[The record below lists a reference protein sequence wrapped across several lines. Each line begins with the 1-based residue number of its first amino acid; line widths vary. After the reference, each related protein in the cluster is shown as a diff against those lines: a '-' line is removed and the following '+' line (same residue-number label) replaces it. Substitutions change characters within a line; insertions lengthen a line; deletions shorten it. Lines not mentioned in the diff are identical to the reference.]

1 MEKHYTDEKNA
12 QIVIALLK
20 KHGVNQVIASPGTTN
35 IPIVGSVQNDPF
47 FTVYSS
53 VDERSAAYMACGL
66 ARESGKPVVLTC
78 TGATASRN
86 YLPGLTEAYYSKIPV
101 IALTSLNDLQDVGN
115 LKPQNIDRS
124 QLPNDVMKLSVNLPI
139 VNSSQDY
146 WFVNH
151 QVNRALLEMTRHEG
165 GPVHINLNTNYMATF
180 TTKQLPKVNFVE
192 RFFSHSQNLPQIP
205 VNSKVGIFIGRH
217 KKFTKEEELLLDKFC
232 EQYNGAVFG
241 DRTAG
246 YNGKYLL
253 NSSLGGVN
261 LTRKHANFSNYAP
274 TMTIHLGEV
283 TGDYSS
289 MDTFNKSNGPVWRVS
304 EDGELRDTFKR
315 LRYVFEMNENAFF
328 SKYIKEDYESKD
340 ISFFETWN
348 QYISSLRNSIPELPF
363 ANSWIA
369 QNTIPKIPKNS
380 FVNLGILN
388 SLRNW
393 NFYPIDSSIQV
404 ESNVGGFGIDGLI
417 STTLG
422 ASLVNEN
429 KLYFVVL
436 GDLAF
441 FYDVNSLGNRHLGKN
456 LRILLI
462 NNGTGTEFRNSSHIG
477 SQFGEQSDQFIAA
490 GGHFRQKFNLND
502 KKSSL
507 AQAWSTTIGFNYYS
521 ASSKDEYLNIL
532 PKFMDS
538 SSDAPV
544 ILEVFTNP
552 EDESDSLEKM
562 VGLDKEYSLKGK
574 AYNYSERILPKE
586 SLKKIRR
593 SLKR

>member
-1 MEKHYTDEKNA
+1 MEKYYTDEKNA

-20 KHGVNQVIASPGTTN
+20 KHGINQIIASPGTTN

-47 FTVYSS
+47 FTVFSS

-86 YLPGLTEAYYSKIPV
+86 YLPGLTEAYYSKIPI

-124 QLPNDVMKLSVNLPI
+124 QLPNDVVKMSVNLPV

-151 QVNRALLEMTRHEG
+151 QVNRAFLETTRHGG

-180 TTKQLPKVNFVE
+180 TTKELPNVNYVQ
-192 RFFSHSQNLPQIP
+192 RFFSHNQELPQIP
-205 VNSKVGIFIGRH
+205 ENSKIGIFIGRH
-217 KKFTKEEELLLDKFC
+217 KKFTKEEEHLIDKFC
-232 EQYNGAVFG
+232 EQHNGAVFG
-241 DRTAG
+241 DRTNG
-246 YNGKYLL
+246 YSGKYLL

-261 LTRKHANFSNYAP
+261 LTRKHAKFSSYAP
-274 TMTIHLGEV
+274 TLTIHLGEV

-315 LRYVFEMNENAFF
+315 LSYVFEMKESVFF
-328 SKYIKEDYESKD
+328 SNYIGEHCDTKN
-340 ISFFETWN
+340 ISFFETWRK
-348 QYISSLRNSIPELPF
+348 YISSLRNSIPELPF

-369 QNTIPKIPKNS
+369 QKTIPEIPKNS
-380 FVNLGILN
+380 FINFGILN

-393 NFYPIDSSIQV
+393 NFYPMDLSIQV
-404 ESNVGGFGIDGLI
+404 ESNVGGFGIDGLL

-422 ASLVNEN
+422 ASLVDKK

-456 LRILLI
+456 IRILLF

-490 GGHFRQKFNLND
+490 GGHFQQKFNSSV
-502 KKSSL
+502 KGQSL
-507 AQAWSTTIGFNYYS
+507 AQAWATTIGFKYYS
-521 ASSKDEYLNIL
+521 AKSKDEYLNIL
-532 PKFMDS
+532 PNFME
-538 SSDAPV
+538 SDTDTP
-544 ILEVFTNP
+544 ILVEVFTTP
-552 EDESDSLEKM
+552 KDESDSLEKM
-562 VGLDKEYSLKGK
+562 VSLDKEYSLKGK
-574 AYNYSERILPKE
+574 AYNFSERILPKE

-593 SLKR
+593 NLKN